1 MPRKGLSNNPN
12 GRPKGSPNKT
22 TKDAREV
29 ITAFL
34 SDNLTDLQR
43 IYQNLDDK
51 DKAVLL
57 IQFAKL
63 VMPKPS
69 TLVEAP
75 VEQPLFPPQIVFVDF
90 NEDLPT
96 KRV

>member
-1 MPRKGLSNNPN
+1 MVRKGISNNPD

-22 TKDAREV
+22 TKEAREV

-43 IYQNLDDK
+43 IYHNLEDRE
-51 DKAVLL
+51 KATLL

-63 VMPKPS
+63 VMPKPA
-69 TLVEAP
+69 TLFEAP
-75 VEQPLFPPQIVFVDF
+75 PEQLLFPIPQIILNIDPLDTS
-90 NEDLPT
+90 ED
-96 KRV
+96 